1 MSFSAAMKHSFS
13 ALLVSGITL
22 VHSAALAGGDQPTAD
37 SKTTASKNESME
49 MDYQKSMKMD
59 EPMPTGMAKPGMKKG
74 DVRVNAGRK
83 ETEMEKMMQEEMK

>member
-1 MSFSAAMKHSFS
+1 
-13 ALLVSGITL
+13 
-22 VHSAALAGGDQPTAD
+22 
-37 SKTTASKNESME
+37 ME

-74 DVRVNAGRK
+74 DVKVNAGRK